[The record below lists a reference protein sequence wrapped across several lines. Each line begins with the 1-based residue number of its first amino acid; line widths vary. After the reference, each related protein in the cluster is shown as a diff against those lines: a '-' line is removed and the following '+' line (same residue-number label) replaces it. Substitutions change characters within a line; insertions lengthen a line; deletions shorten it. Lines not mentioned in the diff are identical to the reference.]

1 MTDQPPPR
9 RRARGK
15 LEFYSEIPR
24 ARVRKDYALA
34 CAKVAMRKVTKS
46 VGTIRFVLVDDRKM
60 AKLHREF
67 MNIRGTT
74 DVITFNLTDPGAA
87 LEGEIYICLDQ
98 ARRQA
103 RDYRVPLYHEVARL
117 ATHGVL
123 HLAGFDDHS
132 DADRKQMRKQ
142 EDLALQAGAAL

>member
-34 CAKVAMRKVTKS
+34 CAKIATRKVTKS

-60 AKLHREF
+60 AKLHREY

-103 RDYRVPLYHEVARL
+103 RDYGVPLYHEIARL

-132 DADRKQMRKQ
+132 EADRKQMRKQ
-142 EDLALQAGAAL
+142 EDLALQAGAAR

>member
-9 RRARGK
+9 RRVRGK

-34 CAKVAMRKVTKS
+34 CATVAMRRVPQS
-46 VGTIRFVLVDDRKM
+46 IQAIRFVLVNDRKM

-103 RDYRVPLYHEVARL
+103 RDYGVPLYQEIARL
-117 ATHGVL
+117 AAHGVL

-132 DADRKQMRKQ
+132 ESQRHQMRKL
-142 EDLALQAGAAL
+142 EDHALSTGARV